1 MPTKKSNR
9 TPSKDGDDYD
19 ELTFE
24 LEQQR
29 RQNEAKDMALEAKDM
44 ALEYKD
50 KELRQQGDRLANL
63 ELQMKAM
70 AEAIRQGQHH
80 GRQGLQLQEQRQGQ
94 DRGNEINMH
103 LATPAT
109 GRQGQRM
116 CRRA

>member
-29 RQNEAKDMALEAKDM
+29 RQNEAKDMALE
-44 ALEYKD
+44 YKD
-50 KELRQQGDRLANL
+50 QELRQQGDRLANL

-70 AEAIRQGQHH
+70 AEAIRQGQQHH

-94 DRGNEINMH
+94 EQGSDMDTH
-103 LATPAT
+103 LASPVATPAT
-109 GRQGQRM
+109 GGATAGPHFP
-116 CRRA
+116 C

>member
-1 MPTKKSNR
+1 METGALGPEDHSEVRGPGISYPGCQVAAINMPTKKSNR

-50 KELRQQGDRLANL
+50 QELTAAAGGPGGACPIPFPSGGAWTQLLERL
-63 ELQMKAM
+63 
-70 AEAIRQGQHH
+70 
-80 GRQGLQLQEQRQGQ
+80 
-94 DRGNEINMH
+94 D
-103 LATPAT
+103 
-109 GRQGQRM
+109 
-116 CRRA
+116 